1 MIYYHCLRKGHTHPL
16 FPRGALHVACMKC
29 LSVFKKGKCLFGLMI
44 AFDISSCSR
53 FARGV
58 SVGHTRRFQ
67 AIKRRQNFWNCSHL
81 KAHTHT
87 PSHIQ
92 KSVLFICFICSWFV
106 PFTFILWWKE
116 KFSFRYLLKMH
127 EKLILN
133 KFVFQYV
140 PFFPCPLA
148 LILCEKWTYCYTGHN
163 RKILFALYLSAVGCL
178 RACLQSAECLL

>member
-1 MIYYHCLRKGHTHPL
+1 MPLRLQEGKMPLRPNDSFWHFVVLEVRAWRVSGPYSTFPGHKAEAKLLEL
-16 FPRGALHVACMKC
+16 FTPE
-29 LSVFKKGKCLFGLMI
+29 S
-44 AFDISSCSR
+44 
-53 FARGV
+53 
-58 SVGHTRRFQ
+58 
-67 AIKRRQNFWNCSHL
+67 
-81 KAHTHT
+81 THT
-87 PSHIQ
+87 PSHVQ

-148 LILCEKWTYCYTGHN
+148 LILCEKWTYCYTGYN